1 MSTRRMWLILTIS
14 ITAILIAGL
23 ALFGARR
30 NSAAP
35 APRPT
40 ETGNTTTRPAESSV
54 TEVREPTTDL
64 YGNRLDVTDDAGR
77 ALPQNPSKRIDP
89 HNPDYLTAAPV
100 SIEWQRIWGGA
111 AIPVSA
117 GDGPEQIHDGVASG
131 FADTPQGAALAACD
145 AIARALAAPE
155 GIWQSVVRA
164 RYLGGG
170 QALIDRFA
178 ASRAS
183 TPDAGRYVTVPEGIR
198 ILPGYRQDFAV
209 VQIVVRTQ
217 DSFAY
222 GTWPMVWNNTDWRV
236 RVPDDINT
244 LWQPAVP
251 IDTVNGFGQW
261 KNQ

>member
-14 ITAILIAGL
+14 ITAVLIAGL
-23 ALFGARR
+23 ALV
-30 NSAAP
+30 
-35 APRPT
+35 
-40 ETGNTTTRPAESSV
+40 TTTRHTVPTPPSV
-54 TEVREPTTDL
+54 TARSTTVGPVQSSASEAKEPTTDL
-64 YGNRLDVTDDAGR
+64 DGNRLDVIDDAGR
-77 ALPQNPSKRIDP
+77 ALPQNPSERIGP
-89 HNPDYLTAAPV
+89 HSTDYLTAAPAN
-100 SIEWQRIWGGA
+100 IEWQRIWGGA

-117 GDGPEQIHDGVASG
+117 GDGPEQIRDGVASG

-183 TPDAGRYVTVPEGIR
+183 TPGAGRYVTVPEGIR

-209 VQIVVRTQ
+209 VQIAVRTR

-251 IDTVNGFGQW
+251 LTTLTDFGRWESQ
-261 KNQ
+261 